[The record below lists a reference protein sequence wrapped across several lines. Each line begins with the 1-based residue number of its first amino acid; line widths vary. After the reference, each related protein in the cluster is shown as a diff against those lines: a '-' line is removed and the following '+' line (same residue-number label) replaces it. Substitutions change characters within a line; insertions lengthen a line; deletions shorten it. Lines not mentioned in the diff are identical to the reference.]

1 MPKAAAP
8 SPSTW
13 ATVHG
18 NFEKFDINELNRVV
32 LDYAQV
38 ELEAAA
44 RKRQRSGPTNLAAG
58 AMFWLAI
65 IGLGGP
71 LFAVAV
77 FVSGGGTTKFSE
89 DFSAGFEVPCIYI
102 GCALGLV
109 SLLYFLV
116 PWLQE
121 SHRQWNRSLIGFAV
135 ILLVSTVLLLV
146 LIFGSDP
153 EVYPRFPLV
162 VAPIVLLVLEIAA
175 IVAAFRLYSKE
186 KPPAVDVNALTPEDL
201 DVLLASRHR
210 ALTTLR
216 ARSIVS
222 YDEFDAL
229 DRSPLVASD
238 DGKA

>member
-18 NFEKFDINELNRVV
+18 NFKKFDINELNRVV

-44 RKRQRSGPTNLAAG
+44 RRRRRSGLTNIG
-58 AMFWLAI
+58 ARLMFWVAL

-71 LFAVAV
+71 LFAVAI
-77 FVSGGGTTKFSE
+77 FISGGGATKLSE
-89 DFSAGFEVPCIYI
+89 DFSAGVEVPCIYI
-102 GCALGLV
+102 GCALGAV
-109 SLLYFLV
+109 SLLYFLI

-121 SHRQWNRSLIGFAV
+121 SHRQWNRNLVGFSV

-146 LIFGSDP
+146 LIFISDP
-153 EVYPRFPLV
+153 EVYPRFPLL
-162 VAPIVLLVLEIAA
+162 VAPLVLLALEIVA
-175 IVAAFRLYSKE
+175 IVAALRLYSKE
-186 KPPAVDVNALTPEDL
+186 KPPAVDVSTLTSDDL
-201 DVLLASRHR
+201 EVLLAARHR

-222 YDEFDAL
+222 YDEFDEL
-229 DRSPLVASD
+229 DRTPLVST
-238 DGKA
+238 DGRA

>member
-44 RKRQRSGPTNLAAG
+44 RKRQRSGLMKVG
-58 AMFWLAI
+58 ARLMFWVAL

-71 LFAVAV
+71 LIAVGI
-77 FVSGGGTTKFSE
+77 FVSGGGVTKFSE
-89 DFSAGFEVPCIYI
+89 DFSAGVEVSFIYI
-102 GCALGLV
+102 GCALGV
-109 SLLYFLV
+109 VALLYFLV

-121 SHRQWNRSLIGFAV
+121 SHRQWNRNLVGFSV

-146 LIFGSDP
+146 LIFISDP
-153 EVYPRFPLV
+153 EIYPRFPLL
-162 VAPIVLLVLEIAA
+162 VAPLVLLALEIVVL
-175 IVAAFRLYSKE
+175 VAAFRLYSKE
-186 KPPAVDVNALTPEDL
+186 KPPAVDVRSLTSVDL
-201 DVLLASRHR
+201 DVLLASRRR

-222 YDEFDAL
+222 YDEFDEL
-229 DRSPLVASD
+229 DRTPLVPSD
-238 DGKA
+238 GRA

>member
-1 MPKAAAP
+1 MPRAAAP

-44 RKRQRSGPTNLAAG
+44 RKRRRSGLMNVGAG
-58 AMFWLAI
+58 LMFWVAL
-65 IGLGGP
+65 IGLCGP
-71 LFAVAV
+71 LIAVGI
-77 FVSGGGTTKFSE
+77 FVSGGGMTTFSE
-89 DFSAGFEVPCIYI
+89 DFSAGVEVPFIYI
-102 GCALGLV
+102 GCALGAV

-121 SHRQWNRSLIGFAV
+121 SHRQWNRNLVGFSV

-146 LIFGSDP
+146 LIFLSDP
-153 EVYPRFPLV
+153 GAYPRFPLL
-162 VAPIVLLVLEIAA
+162 VAPLVLLVLEVVA
-175 IVAAFRLYSKE
+175 IVAALRLYSKE
-186 KPPAVDVNALTPEDL
+186 KPPAVDVRTLTSDDL

-222 YDEFDAL
+222 YDEFDEL
-229 DRSPLVASD
+229 DRTPLVPT
-238 DGKA
+238 DGRA